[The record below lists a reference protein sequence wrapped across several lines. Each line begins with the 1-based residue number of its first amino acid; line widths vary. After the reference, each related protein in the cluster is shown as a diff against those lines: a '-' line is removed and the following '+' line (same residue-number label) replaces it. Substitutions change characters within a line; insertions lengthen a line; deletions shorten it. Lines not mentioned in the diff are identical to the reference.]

1 VDKGQSYCAL
11 WPIFL
16 KRPNNKKQ
24 DYIEN
29 AIAMVTDSGALQAAS
44 DRGEQLL
51 EDAKNLLVK
60 APFPPQ

>member
-1 VDKGQSYCAL
+1 MAA
-11 WPIFL
+11 IL
-16 KRPNNKKQ
+16 KAPQGNKKQ
-24 DYIEN
+24 DYIEK

-51 EDAKNLLVK
+51 EDAKSLLVK